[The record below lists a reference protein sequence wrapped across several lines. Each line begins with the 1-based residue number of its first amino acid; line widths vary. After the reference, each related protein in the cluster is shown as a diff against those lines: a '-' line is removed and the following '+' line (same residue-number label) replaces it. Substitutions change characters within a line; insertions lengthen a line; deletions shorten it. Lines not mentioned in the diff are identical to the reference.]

1 MRSRWFLGFAIALLV
16 QILSVVA
23 LNWFDDWT
31 LEEMPVRFV
40 VTALVSGIAYLF
52 AVRKFSI
59 LVNLRVQAI
68 VFWTVAVVL
77 RLALLPLTPGDDLWR
92 YQWEGKIQRAGF
104 NPYVYAPNDPIL
116 EPLRA
121 EFEQW
126 PKINHPEF
134 RAIYPPGAEIL
145 FAGLSTISDRIWL
158 YKLFFAAA
166 DLATIAL
173 LLLLLGGKSRY
184 ADVAW
189 YAWNPLVVYSFA
201 GAAHFDSL
209 MLLPMTAAILLITRF
224 EQSSDSRRRWHLALS
239 ASIAL
244 GLAISV
250 KLVPLL
256 LLLPCLF
263 ALGYRAVCLGV
274 SIGIP
279 ALLSTVYG
287 YPRIDIWQSLGDFA
301 YVTRLNDLLW
311 WLIEETVWPNPHQK
325 NYHYNVIL
333 GISVALISL
342 LFWRNWRR
350 GMIWGLGTALILS
363 PVLHPWYCTW
373 ILPLAAWRRTYAWFV
388 FSITLFAYF
397 LFWNE
402 RLFRLPWHS
411 DPWMRA
417 LIIVPGLAAAIVL
430 GLRERWKSGSE

>member
-1 MRSRWFLGFAIALLV
+1 MRSRRLLGFAFAILV
-16 QILSVVA
+16 QILSVIT
-23 LNWFDDWT
+23 LNLFDDWT
-31 LEEMPVRFV
+31 LEDMSARFV

-52 AVRKFSI
+52 AVKKFSI
-59 LVNLRVQAI
+59 LVSLRVQAI

-77 RLALLPLTPGDDLWR
+77 RLAVLPLTPGDDLWR
-92 YQWEGKIQRAGF
+92 YQWEGKIQPAGF

-145 FAGLSTISDRIWL
+145 FAGLSAISDRVWL
-158 YKLFFAAA
+158 YKLFFTVA
-166 DLATIAL
+166 DLVTIAL

-184 ADVAW
+184 TDVAW

-201 GAAHFDSL
+201 GAAHFDSV

-224 EQSSDSRRRWHLALS
+224 EQSSDSRRRWHLALA

-301 YVTRLNDLLW
+301 YVTRLNDLFW
-311 WLIEETVWPNPHQK
+311 WLIEETVWPNPT
-325 NYHYNVIL
+325 
-333 GISVALISL
+333 
-342 LFWRNWRR
+342 RR
-350 GMIWGLGTALILS
+350 II
-363 PVLHPWYCTW
+363 
-373 ILPLAAWRRTYAWFV
+373 
-388 FSITLFAYF
+388 IT
-397 LFWNE
+397 
-402 RLFRLPWHS
+402 
-411 DPWMRA
+411 M
-417 LIIVPGLAAAIVL
+417 
-430 GLRERWKSGSE
+430 